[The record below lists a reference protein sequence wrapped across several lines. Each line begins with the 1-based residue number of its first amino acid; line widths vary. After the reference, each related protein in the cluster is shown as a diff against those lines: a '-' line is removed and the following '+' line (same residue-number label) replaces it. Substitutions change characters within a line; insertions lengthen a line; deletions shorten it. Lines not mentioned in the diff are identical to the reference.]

1 MAVDKEIKKLIKRAI
16 REDLGR
22 FDVTTLVVVAPAIRV
37 KAKIIAKQELVLCG
51 LPLCREV
58 FRQVDKNIRFKS
70 LRKEGSFIKKG
81 QTIVSLEGRA
91 CSILKAERLALN
103 FLTHL
108 SGIATKVREFTKI
121 ARRHKV
127 KILDTRKTMPN
138 LRSIQKYAVRVGGG
152 FNHRRGLWDEVMI
165 KENHLLSA
173 GIKTRTRL
181 FGDKL
186 RDVVKKVKESTGKK
200 VEVEV
205 ESLKEF
211 KIACKC
217 GPDMILLDNF
227 TPKDVARAVE
237 LRNRDFAG
245 IKLEASGGINIGN
258 IREFAETRVDYISIG
273 SLTHSPQAKDISL
286 EII

>member
-186 RDVVKKVKESTGKK
+186 RDVVEKVKESTGKK